1 MSTSIP
7 KPFMSTQEQLAS
19 LEARRAS
26 TQGLSLEERMDL
38 EDQIF
43 ELRKQIG
50 LVKIDRESSMFECV
64 GCGS

>member
-1 MSTSIP
+1 
-7 KPFMSTQEQLAS
+7 MSTQEQLAS

-43 ELRKQIG
+43 ELRQQLG
-50 LVKIDRESSMFECV
+50 LVKVDRESSMFECV